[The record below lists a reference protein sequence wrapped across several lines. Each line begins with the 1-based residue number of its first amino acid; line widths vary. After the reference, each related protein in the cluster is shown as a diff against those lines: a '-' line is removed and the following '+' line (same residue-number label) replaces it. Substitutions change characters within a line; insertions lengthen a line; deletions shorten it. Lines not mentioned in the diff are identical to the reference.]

1 MGRVKSEEM
10 FLYTIIMHATQC
22 NFYYR
27 RHTSFS
33 MLKHPKWLITCPSF
47 LPLDT
52 KVKLFFSVT
61 LCPDYFIFVLSTNK
75 AVLYCIG
82 LHMESQ
88 RNSSVHYTRRKD
100 SYFLTR
106 REELRETLDE
116 MEHYRPV
123 RNNLY
128 IYIECLI

>member
-1 MGRVKSEEM
+1 
-10 FLYTIIMHATQC
+10 
-22 NFYYR
+22 
-27 RHTSFS
+27 
-33 MLKHPKWLITCPSF
+33 MLKQLYSITSPSF
-47 LPLDT
+47 LPLRT
-52 KVKLFFSVT
+52 KVKLFFGVT
-61 LCPDYFIFVLSTNK
+61 LCPDYLIFVLSTNK
-75 AVLYCIG
+75 VVLYCIG

-123 RNNLY
+123 RDNLSRVPN
-128 IYIECLI
+128 IIESGSSKHK